1 MIKQNLGF
9 FVDVISKK
17 KKEKKENCSH
27 LTSKFDDL
35 GVKIPY
41 RCTHPK
47 FGGK

>member
-17 KKEKKENCSH
+17 EKEKNNCSH
-27 LTSKFDDL
+27 LTPKFDDL

>member
-1 MIKQNLGF
+1 MIKQNLGI

-17 KKEKKENCSH
+17 KKRKKENCSH
-27 LTSKFDDL
+27 LTPKFDDL

-41 RCTHPK
+41 RCTHSK

>member
-9 FVDVISKK
+9 FVDVISKE
-17 KKEKKENCSH
+17 KEKKKNCSH
-27 LTSKFDDL
+27 LTPKFDDL

>member
-9 FVDVISKK
+9 FVDVIGKK
-17 KKEKKENCSH
+17 KKEKKNCSH
-27 LTSKFDDL
+27 LTPKFDDL

-47 FGGK
+47 FDGK

>member
-17 KKEKKENCSH
+17 KKKKKNCSH
-27 LTSKFDDL
+27 LTPKIDDL

>member
-1 MIKQNLGF
+1 MIKQNLGI
-9 FVDVISKK
+9 FVDVIN
-17 KKEKKENCSH
+17 KKEKRKKENCSH
-27 LTSKFDDL
+27 LTPKFDDL

>member
-9 FVDVISKK
+9 FVDVISNKK
-17 KKEKKENCSH
+17 KKKKNCSH
-27 LTSKFDDL
+27 LTPKFDDL

>member
-17 KKEKKENCSH
+17 KKKEKMDCSH
-27 LTSKFDDL
+27 LTPKFDDL

>member
-1 MIKQNLGF
+1 MIKQNLGI
-9 FVDVISKK
+9 FVDVISNNKK
-17 KKEKKENCSH
+17 RKKENCSH
-27 LTSKFDDL
+27 LTPKFDDL

>member
-17 KKEKKENCSH
+17 KKRKKENCSH
-27 LTSKFDDL
+27 LTPKFDDL

-47 FGGK
+47 FGGR

>member
-17 KKEKKENCSH
+17 KKKEKKNCSH
-27 LTSKFDDL
+27 LTPKFDDL